1 MMGYVHLIFLST
13 FLSVSMTSETFD
25 AMEGEAFVIKCPPWS
40 SSVKVTWY
48 HTASNKIIPAEE
60 EGSRIFSLNRF
71 LWFLPTSREDSGN
84 YTCVIHFSNN
94 RTKSF
99 NMSVQVHPYKQGVC
113 FPSQIRYPNDTG
125 RGKIVCPTIDNY
137 KNATIIQWY
146 KDCKPLQGERYFKG
160 EKYIFINNPRK
171 KDDGYYTCQF
181 IYTHKGNVFNV
192 SATRIFISKAKH
204 SPLPPQILFPKD
216 KDVIEVELGAALSL
230 KCQAR
235 LGIKKQ
241 PMAVVTWDVD
251 NIPVKYLDSSRF
263 REKTHFFE
271 GPGQE
276 YYRETT
282 LHITE
287 IKKEDL
293 QANFTCVVVNEM
305 HNTKAT
311 VTLQLKAQLGLPNVL
326 LIVGSLVL
334 LVTIAVSV
342 ILYQSFRVDIV
353 LLYREIFQPYSIKD
367 DGKIYDAY
375 VIYPRNHTNEAN
387 FMEYFVYQIM
397 PDILEN
403 KCGYKLCIYGRDI
416 YPGEDTASAIEKR
429 MQKSRRLII
438 LLTHQLINCKEP
450 AYDQHIALYNAL
462 IQNDTKVILLEMETI
477 GTYEKLQESLRF
489 IIKQQGTIKWKEQHT
504 VHPQSSNSRFWKQ
517 VRYHMP
523 LTLKSS
529 CSANAG

>member
-1 MMGYVHLIFLST
+1 FLLIFIFCS
-13 FLSVSMTSETFD
+13 FAVD
-25 AMEGEAFVIKCPPWS
+25 AMEGEALVIKCPRWS
-40 SSVKVTWY
+40 SAVNVAWY
-48 HTASNKIIPAEE
+48 HMDTNKIIPAEE
-60 EGSRIFSLNRF
+60 EGSRIFSLKRF

-84 YTCVIHFSNN
+84 YTCVTRFNS
-94 RTKSF
+94 TKLF

-146 KDCKPLQGERYFKG
+146 KDCKPLQGQRYFKG
-160 EKYIFINNPRK
+160 EKYVFINNPRQD
-171 KDDGYYTCQF
+171 DDGYYTCQF

-192 SATRIFISKAKH
+192 SATRIFISKVKH

-216 KDVIEVELGAALSL
+216 KDVIEVELGAAFSL

-241 PMAVVTWDVD
+241 LMAVVTWDVD
-251 NIPVKYLDSSRF
+251 NIPVKYLDFSRF
-263 REKTHFFE
+263 HEETHFFE
-271 GPGQE
+271 GREQE

-293 QANFTCVVVNEM
+293 QANFTCVAVNEM
-305 HNTKAT
+305 YNTKAT
-311 VTLQLKAQLGLPNVL
+311 VTLQLKAQ
-326 LIVGSLVL
+326 
-334 LVTIAVSV
+334 
-342 ILYQSFRVDIV
+342 Y
-353 LLYREIFQPYSIKD
+353 
-367 DGKIYDAY
+367 GKIYDAY
-375 VIYPRNHTNEAN
+375 VIYPKSHTNEAN
-387 FMEYFVYQIM
+387 FVEYFVYQIM

-438 LLTHQLINCKEP
+438 LLTCQLINCNEH

-489 IIKQQGTIKWKEQHT
+489 IIKRQGTVKWKEQHT
-504 VHPQSSNSRFWKQ
+504 VHPQSSNSKFWKQ

-523 LTLKSS
+523 RTLRSS
-529 CSANAG
+529 

>member
-1 MMGYVHLIFLST
+1 
-13 FLSVSMTSETFD
+13 
-25 AMEGEAFVIKCPPWS
+25 MEGEALVIKCPRWS
-40 SSVKVTWY
+40 STVNVAWY
-48 HTASNKIIPAEE
+48 HTDTNKIIPAEE
-60 EGSRIFSLNRF
+60 EGSRIFSLKRF

-84 YTCVIHFSNN
+84 YTCVIRFNS
-94 RTKSF
+94 TKLF

-160 EKYIFINNPRK
+160 EKYVFIYNPRQD
-171 KDDGYYTCQF
+171 DDGYYTCQF

-216 KDVIEVELGAALSL
+216 KDVIEVELGAAFSL

-241 PMAVVTWDVD
+241 LMAVVTWDVD
-251 NIPVKYLDSSRF
+251 NIPVKYLDFSRF
-263 REKTHFFE
+263 HEETHFFE
-271 GPGQE
+271 GREQE

-305 HNTKAT
+305 YNTKAT
-311 VTLQLKAQLGLPNVL
+311 VTLQLKAQYGM
-326 LIVGSLVL
+326 
-334 LVTIAVSV
+334 
-342 ILYQSFRVDIV
+342 
-353 LLYREIFQPYSIKD
+353 
-367 DGKIYDAY
+367 IYDAY
-375 VIYPRNHTNEAN
+375 VIYPKSHTNEAN
-387 FMEYFVYQIM
+387 FVEYFVYQIM

-416 YPGEDTASAIEKR
+416 YPGEDAASAIEKR

-438 LLTHQLINCKEP
+438 LLTCQLINCNEH

-489 IIKQQGTIKWKEQHT
+489 IIKRQGTIKWKEQHT
-504 VHPQSSNSRFWKQ
+504 VHPQSSNSKFWKQ

-523 LTLKSS
+523 RTLRSS
-529 CSANAG
+529 YSANAR

>member
-1 MMGYVHLIFLST
+1 
-13 FLSVSMTSETFD
+13 D
-25 AMEGEAFVIKCPPWS
+25 AMEGEALVIKCPRWS

-48 HTASNKIIPAEE
+48 HTDTNEIIPAEE
-60 EGSRIFSLNRF
+60 EGSRIFSFKRF

-84 YTCVIHFSNN
+84 YTCVTHFSNN
-94 RTKSF
+94 RTKPF

-137 KNATIIQWY
+137 NNATIIQWY
-146 KDCKPLQGERYFKG
+146 KDCKPLHGERYFKG

-171 KDDGYYTCQF
+171 EDDGYYTCQF

-192 SATRIFISKAKH
+192 SATRIFISK
-204 SPLPPQILFPKD
+204 
-216 KDVIEVELGAALSL
+216 GAALSL

-251 NIPVKYLDSSRF
+251 NIPVKYLDFSRF
-263 REKTHFFE
+263 HEKTHFFE
-271 GPGQE
+271 RHEQV

-293 QANFTCVVVNEM
+293 QANFTCVAVNEM
-305 HNTKAT
+305 HNTRAT
-311 VTLQLKAQLGLPNVL
+311 VTLQLNAPCEAGLPSIF
-326 LIVGSLVL
+326 LIIGSLVL
-334 LVTIAVSV
+334 LVAIAVLV

-353 LLYREIFQPYSIKD
+353 LLYREIFQPYSVKD

-375 VIYPRNHTNEAN
+375 VIYPRNHNNEAN
-387 FMEYFVYQIM
+387 FVEYFVYQIM

-416 YPGEDTASAIEKR
+416 YPGEAVVDDIHSFID
-429 MQKSRRLII
+429 KSRRLII
-438 LLTHQLINCKEP
+438 ILSQNYISDRAIYELESGLHKALVERKTKIILIEYMP
-450 AYDQHIALYNAL
+450 ISDYNFL
-462 IQNDTKVILLEMETI
+462 P
-477 GTYEKLQESLRF
+477 ESLSLLPSKRVV
-489 IIKQQGTIKWKEQHT
+489 KWNKDKSLP
-504 VHPQSSNSRFWKQ
+504 VNSRFWKNL
-517 VRYHMP
+517 RYLMP
-523 LTLKSS
+523 AKPT
-529 CSANAG
+529 

>member
-1 MMGYVHLIFLST
+1 
-13 FLSVSMTSETFD
+13 D
-25 AMEGEAFVIKCPPWS
+25 AMEGEALVIKCPRWS
-40 SSVKVTWY
+40 SSVKFTWY
-48 HTASNKIIPAEE
+48 HMDTNKIIPAED
-60 EGSRIFSLNRF
+60 EGSRIFSLKQF

-146 KDCKPLQGERYFKG
+146 KDCKPLQGQRYFQG
-160 EKYIFINNPRK
+160 EKYIFVNNPRK
-171 KDDGYYTCQF
+171 EDDGYYTCRF
-181 IYTHKGNVFNV
+181 IYIHKGNVFNV

-216 KDVIEVELGAALSL
+216 KDIIEVDLGAALSL

-241 PMAVVTWDVD
+241 PLAVVTWDVD
-251 NIPVKYLDSSRF
+251 NISVKYLDFSRF
-263 REKTHFFE
+263 HEKTHFFE
-271 GPGQE
+271 GHEQE

-287 IKKEDL
+287 VKKEDL
-293 QANFTCVVVNEM
+293 QANFTCVALNEM
-305 HNTKAT
+305 HNTKVT
-311 VTLQLKAQLGLPNVL
+311 VTLQLKAQCEVGLPNIL
-326 LIVGSLVL
+326 LIIGCLVL
-334 LVTIAVSV
+334 LVAIAVSV
-342 ILYQSFRVDIV
+342 ILYQFFRVDIV
-353 LLYREIFQPYSIKD
+353 LLYREIFQPHSIKD

-375 VIYPRNHTNEAN
+375 VIYPRSYTNEAN
-387 FMEYFVYQIM
+387 FVEYFVYQLM

-462 IQNDTKVILLEMETI
+462 IQNDAKVILLEMETI

-489 IIKQQGTIKWKEQHT
+489 IIKQQGTVKWKEQHT
-504 VHPQSSNSRFWKQ
+504 VHPQSSNSKFWKQ

-523 LTLKSS
+523 MTLKSS
-529 CSANAG
+529 